1 MNLFIFQLSPGLTK
15 LLNLKNQFS
24 PLLSS
29 LTSMMGAGASN
40 INIDFFSEKLEEMLP
55 LIKQVS
61 SNTKIRTKSWI
72 YLQIL

>member
-1 MNLFIFQLSPGLTK
+1 
-15 LLNLKNQFS
+15 
-24 PLLSS
+24 
-29 LTSMMGAGASN
+29 MMGAGASN

-72 YLQIL
+72 YLQIF